1 MHKCTRRET
10 TSPSIHFPLT
20 YLSSV
25 YPNTW
30 MTTLPFGS
38 AASFTRASFTFLRQA
53 FPKPGC
59 FYMRCFSIL
68 QCHEIVNMITR
79 VLNVQSGS
87 LQVHGFGSRGEHSSM
102 SSRLLGCC
110 MRYKQVWHWSHGHVL
125 ISGTH
130 FLTKSS
136 PQEIA
141 GRRHTLDLELSYSEQ
156 TENIQK
162 QNQGHELPGKTNTPK
177 KLFLEMHTRK
187 SVIWKN

>member
-1 MHKCTRRET
+1 MCTRRET

-87 LQVHGFGSRGEHSSM
+87 LQVHGFDSRGEHSSM

-110 MRYKQVWHWSHGHVL
+110 TRYKQVWALESRACFNIRNSLPHQEFSTGNSWQAAHTRL
-125 ISGTH
+125 GTLLLRANGKH
-130 FLTKSS
+130 PKTKSE
-136 PQEIA
+136 P
-141 GRRHTLDLELSYSEQ
+141 
-156 TENIQK
+156 
-162 QNQGHELPGKTNTPK
+162 
-177 KLFLEMHTRK
+177 
-187 SVIWKN
+187 